1 MLLGRASSEVSHGP
15 LRETKNPRHPVEF
28 VQRNRD
34 LFPLLVPRKKWNTER
49 CNVRVNDI
57 VMLADP
63 NAVRGKWTIGRVMS
77 VHPGSDG
84 KIRNVKVK
92 TPTSEY
98 QRPITKIVIYPA
110 EGYEE

>member
-1 MLLGRASSEVSHGP
+1 M
-15 LRETKNPRHPVEF
+15 
-28 VQRNRD
+28 
-34 LFPLLVPRKKWNTER
+34 PRKKWNTER
-49 CNVRVNDI
+49 RNVRVDNI
-57 VMLADP
+57 IMVADP

-77 VHPGSDG
+77 VYPRSDG

-110 EGYEE
+110 EGHGE